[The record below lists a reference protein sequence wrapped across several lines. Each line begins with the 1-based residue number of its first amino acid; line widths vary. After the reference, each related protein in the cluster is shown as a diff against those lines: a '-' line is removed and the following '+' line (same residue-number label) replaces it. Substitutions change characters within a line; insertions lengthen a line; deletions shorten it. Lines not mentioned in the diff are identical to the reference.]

1 MAQSSRFFRIDED
14 VLLEFIYH
22 DQSNTDAYKIEV
34 DDNGSEVKFLD
45 TVDGDPFSQRH
56 LINELGSDVVNFDV
70 TSTAGYL
77 AVENF
82 AARTLLLQNGKTYK
96 FDLSALADP
105 SQFAI
110 SGTLGIYTYSAATQI
125 GQFIPSQNG
134 TLEYSYPGLIGGKII
149 IDTRA
154 NPLFASPD
162 ENTGNDIN
170 QTIGRYHGV
179 RVPGERTKYALLGY
193 DSTGYYEMFN
203 YINNHPNWTG
213 GNEADLINYQTEA
226 TQNVNYI
233 LYDTVRLHLKS
244 GFSFAAR
251 GYEGFLFEVSAGR
264 TSGIQNYLTQLAYLN
279 TSNYEY
285 SNPKPF
291 ILGETLWSKFIE
303 VKVPSLVGQN
313 EEFTDRFYGDGTI
326 GSSDLDPSANY
337 GINFK
342 LIDRLETLN
351 GFDYF
356 YTGEENSFTVSREDE
371 YQDFTVIVEDATDGD
386 YFMIYGEKDNSIGAF
401 EGYILNRIQTS
412 SDDIVVIFDVAVFE
426 QIGTSE

>member
-1 MAQSSRFFRIDED
+1 
-14 VLLEFIYH
+14 
-22 DQSNTDAYKIEV
+22 
-34 DDNGSEVKFLD
+34 
-45 TVDGDPFSQRH
+45 
-56 LINELGSDVVNFDV
+56 
-70 TSTAGYL
+70 
-77 AVENF
+77 
-82 AARTLLLQNGKTYK
+82 
-96 FDLSALADP
+96 
-105 SQFAI
+105 
-110 SGTLGIYTYSAATQI
+110 
-125 GQFIPSQNG
+125 
-134 TLEYSYPGLIGGKII
+134 
-149 IDTRA
+149 
-154 NPLFASPD
+154 
-162 ENTGNDIN
+162 
-170 QTIGRYHGV
+170 
-179 RVPGERTKYALLGY
+179 
-193 DSTGYYEMFN
+193 MFN

-291 ILGETLWSKFIE
+291 ILGETLWSKFTE

-337 GINFK
+337 GVSFK

-356 YTGEENSFTVSREDE
+356 YTGEENSFTVSRDR
-371 YQDFTVIVEDATDGD
+371 
-386 YFMIYGEKDNSIGAF
+386 KS
-401 EGYILNRIQTS
+401 
-412 SDDIVVIFDVAVFE
+412 VV
-426 QIGTSE
+426 